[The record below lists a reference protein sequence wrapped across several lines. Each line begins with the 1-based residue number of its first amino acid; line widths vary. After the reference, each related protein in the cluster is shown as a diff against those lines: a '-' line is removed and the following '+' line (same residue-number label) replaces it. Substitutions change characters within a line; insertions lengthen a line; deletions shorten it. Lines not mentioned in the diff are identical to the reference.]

1 LPPQQPS
8 SNSKPTFLPAIVP
21 KEKPKGDLHLVQP
34 LKVFEKK
41 APKPDQSRG
50 LPKSTKLLQQTI
62 ELSQPVKL
70 TARRQIPEPCSILP
84 KQDPNWKPTVRLK
97 SSRKSKKQDN
107 RPEAKLLAHK
117 PPHPSRF
124 KSKEE
129 AEMNRIFHDARMS
142 GILDE
147 KILAELLSN
156 AQSRQQALHYID
168 KNVTSNSNMLALL
181 DRSLLFEQFHRV
193 LADYRSTN
201 HQIQCT
207 MLVSK
212 LIPLLKQSEVD
223 PCMKKI
229 MTRVVCNIGSNQHK
243 LQRESIQ
250 TVHQYMKRTQ
260 DFKYVVQSLAYDGL
274 RHKDKKTRH
283 QVLVSFPSLL
293 FPEFKHQDFFDVV
306 HTLVLGFDEEE
317 GSEDNSTLRKVWKIV
332 GDYLGAA
339 QFNKCIERLPQPL
352 QAFLAKRRIIPSSES
367 RELLGVDSDTD
378 ISITPSKSIAWSPE
392 TVPPPKPRNN
402 SVSLDERSPT
412 GGEGKK
418 LQRRH
423 LRERDMEQVENT
435 FGIPFLSKQNLIELA
450 SPISTIRLKAVE
462 QVKRILESPEMNAD
476 KLTNCT
482 FTLVSIL
489 QSTVRDK
496 NLQIVSTS
504 LSCLQVI
511 LRKVSFKMT
520 PHLELFAATV
530 ITQMGNSNVS
540 IRTQI
545 AKILFQMCDLCG
557 PQQVVEQMWRKHNMD
572 GWMDLR
578 SEVVDFITSVL
589 LKYPQYNRKPPLDI
603 SRMCLRLARSLM
615 DLNVSTRLAC
625 MECFAVIGWHIATS
639 NMSNSIIAQAVNQ
652 IEVLH
657 DEAEGLMGAVN
668 ARLVRKQMP
677 KFNRTTLLM
686 EYSKQPSYATADV
699 IWVQQPNN
707 PISQRTSQF
716 SSQEDVFVPRDNS
729 YSSRES
735 NGVSRNSSF
744 NKTDSAREKVL
755 QGPGSPFKNSFN
767 EGKPPLQGNSPQSRK
782 SADLLRKQLSNK
794 MFPWTSSNNHQDFS
808 EALSSNNSS
817 QHAPQ
822 IRSSHQSPSLRR
834 QHHNNNNSDTN
845 STWATDMVGS
855 KEFGQYKSSPQD
867 LDSTL
872 EYREMKRNI
881 LRNSSNQL
889 LLSGA
894 ATPTNKQGRNSYMP
908 SFAANDSS
916 SSKITDSASSIH
928 EAGSKFADSAPSAFF
943 DSSKPLRSSSINRM
957 SSINT
962 QISQQVSNLSSGVA
976 SEAESRMIMTKPA
989 LARSASKH
997 RKKPQEI
1004 ISSESINSNG
1014 SQRPRNLNT
1023 MTSAEKFTSALTSP
1037 TASSKRGSTSKLLDD
1052 DASMTTSGY
1061 HSLATRNNRARDD
1074 KMTSS
1079 QSSYTPSA
1087 VLMKKSNSLNSIA
1100 GLSSQ
1105 ASIESAIEA
1114 QSSRM
1119 SKHAPSPS
1127 DTSPLQRNVTSKP
1140 VTVKSNMMSQSQQ
1153 PSFFDS
1159 EMPHNASM
1167 ASIRRSA
1174 QDKRARMLRSQPT
1187 SNDISNGVPSTRN
1200 KTHSAQS
1207 SFRSP
1212 TTSEKQSSSHSLIE
1226 TNNNYHRK
1234 IDQSP
1239 TQPII
1244 NNRPPMHKR
1253 NSREELSISPK
1264 TSRSRQFTTTVAN
1277 DNMKLVGVG
1286 INSDDPQEPQII
1298 NVKGRGVQYSNQ
1310 FSPSNSKH
1318 RIRNQNSDELMNT
1331 WSPSTN
1337 KNFNKRANNRR
1348 STLNKTDSFKNSM
1361 SVSGNNMLD
1370 SNSSF
1375 SDKDLQ
1381 QALTQMETTDNE
1393 LWKQIAS
1400 SMKQVQSICENN
1412 SPVVVNR
1419 YSNVV
1424 RLLSKQVSNLR
1435 SQVSRVAVSTLCSL
1449 YTNISKPT
1457 SDIDLEF
1464 PLKALVIEY
1473 GKTNVFMREE
1483 IDKTLEAMLYSCSY
1497 RKIFNTL
1504 LDIGAKHKNKDIRS
1518 ACSNYVSKLVCERIK
1533 NVDRIY
1539 TKDFQQRL
1547 FECTSQFIVD
1557 SHQDVRYHG
1566 RCIVNQLIS
1575 TEDGLVKFRRACDNL
1590 LDTNQQSA
1598 MNKCAHQIKERGL
1611 KSAHIGGKRASMRES
1626 RNNSSRRDSSGRTS
1640 YINQQST
1647 EDLKDILSRVN
1658 KGDFQSKKEAFN
1670 DLLTKFQKNIN
1681 SFNEDSFKKVLEVFS
1696 TLLTTSNS
1704 KANLLALENFNVLMQ
1719 AHTSVWKETS
1729 INNIIPPLLKLTVSK
1744 YHNLAKQVVESICS
1758 KIDANIL
1765 LGPFCN
1771 QAKFAQGKARKYAFD
1786 KLTALLPRVTSQS
1799 MLERHVFKVLFDV
1812 MMTSSSNLI
1821 VSKEAGRLACQ
1832 LVRVGGDSLKSKLV
1846 SEAETRNVSSA
1857 LKKFLAN
1864 SS

>member
-1 LPPQQPS
+1 
-8 SNSKPTFLPAIVP
+8 
-21 KEKPKGDLHLVQP
+21 
-34 LKVFEKK
+34 
-41 APKPDQSRG
+41 
-50 LPKSTKLLQQTI
+50 
-62 ELSQPVKL
+62 
-70 TARRQIPEPCSILP
+70 
-84 KQDPNWKPTVRLK
+84 VRLK
-97 SSRKSKKQDN
+97 SSRKSKKQ
-107 RPEAKLLAHK
+107 ESSAQESKLLAQK
-117 PPHPSRF
+117 PPHPSRL
-124 KSKEE
+124 KSHKEE
-129 AEMNRIFHDARMS
+129 EEEMNRIDSHMS

-147 KILAELLSN
+147 KILVELLSN
-156 AQSRQQALHYID
+156 ASSRQQALHYID
-168 KNVTSNSNMLALL
+168 KNVTRNSNMLALL
-181 DRSLLFEQFHRV
+181 DRSVLFDQFHRV
-193 LADYRSTN
+193 LADYRSTP

-317 GSEDNSTLRKVWKIV
+317 GQEENSTLRKVWKIV

-339 QFNKCIERLPQPL
+339 QFSKCIERLPQPL
-352 QAFLAKRRIIPSSES
+352 QAFLAKRRIVPSNES
-367 RELLGVDSDTD
+367 REMLGGVDSDTD
-378 ISITPSKSIAWSPE
+378 ISIAPSKSIAWSPE

-402 SVSLDERSPT
+402 SVNLDDWSPT
-412 GGEGKK
+412 GVSEGKK
-418 LQRRH
+418 SQRRN
-423 LRERDMEQVENT
+423 LRERDLEQVENT
-435 FGIPFLSKQNLIELA
+435 FGIPFLTKQNLIELA

-462 QVKRILESPEMNAD
+462 QVKRILESPEMNAE

-557 PQQVVEQMWRKHNMD
+557 PQQVAEQMWRKHNMD

-615 DLNVSTRLAC
+615 DNNVSTRLAC

-639 NMSNSIIAQAVNQ
+639 HMSNSIIAQAVNQ

-699 IWVQQPNN
+699 IWVRQPNN
-707 PISQRTSQF
+707 PISQHTSQF
-716 SSQEDVFVPRDNS
+716 SSQEGVFMPRENS

-767 EGKPPLQGNSPQSRK
+767 EGKPPIQVNSPQSRK
-782 SADLLRKQLSNK
+782 SADLLRKQLSSK

-834 QHHNNNNSDTN
+834 HHHNNSSDAN
-845 STWATDMVGS
+845 STWATDLVGS
-855 KEFGQYKSSPQD
+855 KEFTQYKSSTQD

-916 SSKITDSASSIH
+916 SKIADSASSIH
-928 EAGSKFADSAPSAFF
+928 EVGSKFADSAPSAFF

-962 QISQQVSNLSSGVA
+962 QISHQVSNLSSKVA

-1004 ISSESINSNG
+1004 LSSESITSNG

-1037 TASSKRGSTSKLLDD
+1037 TSSKRGSTSKLLDD

-1061 HSLATRNNRARDD
+1061 HSLATRNGRNRDE
-1074 KMTSS
+1074 KMT
-1079 QSSYTPSA
+1079 SSYTPSA

-1100 GLSSQ
+1100 GLTSQ

-1114 QSSRM
+1114 QSSRI

-1212 TTSEKQSSSHSLIE
+1212 TNSEKQSSSHNLIE

-1286 INSDDPQEPQII
+1286 INNDDPHEPQII

-1337 KNFNKRANNRR
+1337 KNFNKRANRR
-1348 STLNKTDSFKNSM
+1348 STLNKTDSFANKNSM
-1361 SVSGNNMLD
+1361 SVSGNNMLE
-1370 SNSSF
+1370 SNASY

-1381 QALTQMETTDNE
+1381 QALNQMETTDNE
-1393 LWKQIAS
+1393 LWKQITS
-1400 SMKQVQSICENN
+1400 SMKQVQNICENN
-1412 SPVVVNR
+1412 SSVVVNR

-1435 SQVSRVAVSTLCSL
+1435 SQVSRAAVSALCSL

-1464 PLKALVIEY
+1464 PLKALVVEY

-1483 IDKTLEAMLYSCSY
+1483 IDKTLEAMLYSCSN

-1518 ACSNYVSKLVCERIK
+1518 ACSNYVSKLVCEKIK

-1575 TEDGLVKFRRACDNL
+1575 TEEGMGKFRRACDNL
-1590 LDTNQQSA
+1590 LNTNQQSA

-1626 RNNSSRRDSSGRTS
+1626 RNNSSRRNSSGRMS

-1647 EDLKDILSRVN
+1647 EDLKEILSRVN

-1681 SFNEDSFKKVLEVFS
+1681 SFNEDSFKKVLEVFY

-1719 AHTSVWKETS
+1719 AHNSVWKETS

-1744 YHNLAKQVVESICS
+1744 YHNLAKQVVENICS

-1771 QAKFAQGKARKYAFD
+1771 QAKFAQGKARKYAFE
-1786 KLTALLPRVTSQS
+1786 KLTALLPRITSQS

-1832 LVRVGGDSLKSKLV
+1832 LVRVGGDSLKQKLV
-1846 SEAETRNVSSA
+1846 SEAETRNVLSV

-1864 SS
+1864 NS

>member
-1 LPPQQPS
+1 VHLKSKRKPKLPTAAESSSVTEYKSTAKLLSKPPQ
-8 SNSKPTFLPAIVP
+8 T
-21 KEKPKGDLHLVQP
+21 
-34 LKVFEKK
+34 
-41 APKPDQSRG
+41 
-50 LPKSTKLLQQTI
+50 
-62 ELSQPVKL
+62 
-70 TARRQIPEPCSILP
+70 
-84 KQDPNWKPTVRLK
+84 RLK
-97 SSRKSKKQDN
+97 SHKQD
-107 RPEAKLLAHK
+107 
-117 PPHPSRF
+117 S
-124 KSKEE
+124 
-129 AEMNRIFHDARMS
+129 MNARMSGVHDSHMS

-147 KILAELLSN
+147 KILVDLLSN
-156 AQSRQQALHYID
+156 AASRQQALHYID
-168 KNVTSNSNMLALL
+168 KNITRNNNLLSLL
-181 DRSLLFEQFHRV
+181 DRSMLFDQFHRV
-193 LADYRSTN
+193 LADYRSTP

-207 MLVSK
+207 MLISK
-212 LIPLLKQSEVD
+212 LIPLLNQNEVD
-223 PCMKKI
+223 ACMKKI
-229 MTRVVCNIGSNQHK
+229 MTRVVSNIGSNAHK

-250 TVHQYMKRTQ
+250 TVHAYMKHTK
-260 DFKYVVQSLAYDGL
+260 DFKYIVQSLAYDGL
-274 RHKDKKTRH
+274 RHKDRKTRH
-283 QVLVSFPSLL
+283 QVLISFPSLL
-293 FPEFKHQDFFDVV
+293 YPEFKHQDFFDIV
-306 HTLVLGFDEEE
+306 HTLVLAFDEEE
-317 GSEDNSTLRKVWKIV
+317 ENDSLKKVWKIV
-332 GDYLGAA
+332 MDYLGP
-339 QFNKCIERLPQPL
+339 QSFNKCIERLPAPL
-352 QAFLAKRRIIPSSES
+352 QTFLIKNRIIPSNSNS
-367 RELLGVDSDTD
+367 RNERIQQNDSQDDTD
-378 ISITPSKSIAWSPE
+378 VSIAPSKSIAWSPE

-402 SVSLDERSPT
+402 SINLDDWSPET
-412 GGEGKK
+412 KK
-418 LQRRH
+418 SQRRVRDSH
-423 LRERDMEQVENT
+423 RQDMEQIENT
-435 FGIPFLSKQNLIELA
+435 FGIPFLTKQMLIELA
-450 SPISTIRLKAVE
+450 SPISTIRLNAVE
-462 QVKRILESPEMNAD
+462 QVKRILESPEMNAE

-530 ITQMGNSNVS
+530 ITQMRNSNIS

-557 PQQVVEQMWRKHNMD
+557 PGQVVEQMWRKHNMD

-578 SEVVDFITSVL
+578 RAVVDFITSVL

-615 DLNVSTRLAC
+615 DNNVHTRLAC

-699 IWVQQPNN
+699 MWVQQPNN
-707 PISQRTSQF
+707 PISTHTSQF
-716 SSQEDVFVPRDNS
+716 SSQEGSFIPKDNS
-729 YSSRES
+729 FSSRES
-735 NGVSRNSSF
+735 NGQISRNSSF
-744 NKTDSAREKVL
+744 AKTDSARDKVL
-755 QGPGSPFKNSFN
+755 QGPGSPFKNSFG
-767 EGKPPLQGNSPQSRK
+767 EGKPPQHGNSPGMRK
-782 SADLLRKQLSNK
+782 SADLLRKQLSSK
-794 MFPWTSSNNHQDFS
+794 MFPWTSNSNHDLN
-808 EALSSNNSS
+808 EPVSSNNSS

-822 IRSSHQSPSLRR
+822 IRSSQQSPSLRR
-834 QHHNNNNSDTN
+834 HQQNSDAN
-845 STWATDMVGS
+845 SATWATDQAGS
-855 KEFGQYKSSPQD
+855 KDFNQYKSSTQD
-867 LDSTL
+867 LESTL

-894 ATPTNKQGRNSYMP
+894 ATPTNKPSQGRNAYMP
-908 SFAANDSS
+908 SFAANDNNVMS
-916 SSKITDSASSIH
+916 TSASSIH
-928 EAGSKFADSAPSAFF
+928 EVGSKFADSAPSAFF
-943 DSSKPLRSSSINRM
+943 NDTKPALGHMRSSSINRM
-957 SSINT
+957 SSIQT
-962 QISQQVSNLSSGVA
+962 QISQQVSNMSSKVA
-976 SEAESRMIMTKPA
+976 SEAESRMILTKPA

-997 RKKPQEI
+997 RKKPEI
-1004 ISSESINSNG
+1004 VSSESIHSNG
-1014 SQRPRNLNT
+1014 SRPRNLNT
-1023 MTSAEKFTSALTSP
+1023 MTSAEKFTSALSSP
-1037 TASSKRGSTSKLLDD
+1037 TNQLSKRGSTNKLLQLDD
-1052 DASMTTSGY
+1052 DVSLTTTSGY
-1061 HSLATRNNRARDD
+1061 HSLATKNNRVRDD
-1074 KMTSS
+1074 MTSS
-1079 QSSYTPSA
+1079 RSSYTPSA

-1100 GLSSQ
+1100 GITSTP
-1105 ASIESAIEA
+1105 SIETAIEA
-1114 QSSRM
+1114 QSSRI

-1127 DTSPLQRNVTSKP
+1127 DTSPVHMIHHQRSVTSKP

-1187 SNDISNGVPSTRN
+1187 SNDISNGVPSNRN

-1212 TTSEKQSSSHSLIE
+1212 TNNEKTSSSQNMNLIE

-1239 TQPII
+1239 VPIT
-1244 NNRPPMHKR
+1244 NNRPPLHKK
-1253 NSREELSISPK
+1253 NSSREDLSISPK
-1264 TSRSRQFTTTVAN
+1264 TSRSRQFTESS
-1277 DNMKLVGVG
+1277 NMKLVGVG
-1286 INSDDPQEPQII
+1286 INNEDPHEPVI

-1318 RIRNQNSDELMNT
+1318 RLRSQTSDEMMNT
-1331 WSPSTN
+1331 WSPSTTN
-1337 KNFNKRANNRR
+1337 KTFNKRANRR
-1348 STLNKTDSFKNSM
+1348 STLNKTDSFANKNSM
-1361 SVSGNNMLD
+1361 SVSGNNMSLD
-1370 SNSSF
+1370 SSANSSSF

-1381 QALTQMETTDNE
+1381 QALNQMETTDSE
-1393 LWKQIAS
+1393 MWKQITS
-1400 SMKQVQSICENN
+1400 SMKIVQGICENN

-1435 SQVSRVAVSTLCSL
+1435 SQVSRAAVSALCSL

-1464 PLKALVIEY
+1464 PLKALITEY

-1483 IDKTLEAMLYSCSY
+1483 IDKALEAMLYSCSN
-1497 RKIFNTL
+1497 RKFFNTL

-1518 ACSNYVSKLVCERIK
+1518 ACSCYMSKLVCEKIK

-1557 SHQDVRYHG
+1557 SSQDVRYHG
-1566 RCIVNQLIS
+1566 RCVVNQLIS
-1575 TEDGLVKFRRACDNL
+1575 GEDGMSKFRRACDNL
-1590 LDTNQQSA
+1590 LDVSHQSS

-1626 RNNSSRRDSSGRTS
+1626 RNSSSHRRSSNGRSS
-1640 YINQQST
+1640 YINQQSA

-1719 AHTSVWKETS
+1719 ANNSVWKETS

-1744 YHNLAKQVVESICS
+1744 YHNLAKQVVEGICS

-1771 QAKFAQGKARKYAFD
+1771 QAKFAQGKARKYAFE
-1786 KLTALLPRVTSQS
+1786 KLTGLLPRITSQS

-1821 VSKEAGRLACQ
+1821 VQKEASRLACQ
-1832 LVRVGGDSLKSKLV
+1832 LVQVGGEGLRSRLV
-1846 SEAETRNVSSA
+1846 QEAETRNVLGP
-1857 LKKFLAN
+1857 LKKFLAH
-1864 SS
+1864 S